1 MKVKITVGILIF
13 LVLVLLGLGGFYYYR
28 LSLQRFEE
36 PEITEEPT
44 EKEEVPPVE
53 EETAQVEEKP
63 ATETMSVF
71 VYFPKWTETETYLVE
86 EEHVVPETPAVAKAA
101 LEELIKG
108 EPLDA
113 SLKPII
119 PKEAKILGIKI
130 EDGMATVDFS
140 REILQVNVGAQGE
153 ALGIYSI
160 VNTLTQFPT
169 IQKVQFLVEGKD
181 KGEIDGRRIEDW
193 WGHIGLFEQPFSRN
207 DELVPLQP

>member
-1 MKVKITVGILIF
+1 MKLKIAVGVLIF

-28 LSLQRFEE
+28 LSLQRFGE
-36 PEITEEPT
+36 PRITEEPP
-44 EKEEVPPVE
+44 EKEKVPPVE
-53 EETAQVEEKP
+53 EETAQVEEEP
-63 ATETMSVF
+63 AVETMSIF
-71 VYFPKWTETETYLVE
+71 VYFPKWTETEAYLVE
-86 EEHVVPETPAVAKAA
+86 EEHVVPKTPAVAKTA

-119 PKEAKILGIKI
+119 PKETKILGVRVG
-130 EDGMATVDFS
+130 DGLATVDFS

-153 ALGIYSI
+153 VLGIYSI

-169 IQKVQFLVEGKD
+169 IKRVQFLVEGRSE
-181 KGEIDGRRIEDW
+181 GEIDGRRIEDW